1 MIEKGNRYRYEVQ
14 GSEEMRENDRAGEEI
29 NLPMQMLDRKMQE
42 IINEKSPVS
51 EKRTNHYNVRTF
63 EKKRLQLNEL

>member
-1 MIEKGNRYRYEVQ
+1 
-14 GSEEMRENDRAGEEI
+14 MRENDRAGEEI

-51 EKRTNHYNVRTF
+51 EKRANHYNVRTF